1 MSGRNSTKKVLKFK
15 IVVAGSKDAGK
26 TSLIRRYATG
36 KFTSD
41 LLSTIG
47 VDFETKK
54 VDVDDMNILLNIWDF
69 AGEEKFRTLFPAY
82 VSGAS
87 AALLL
92 YDITNKDSL
101 DDLHDW
107 IEVITSVHNRPKTL
121 ILIEAKCDLEDQ
133 RVISREAGMNFFKE
147 YHFNGN
153 LLPTSAK
160 TGENVEKA
168 FEMVG
173 TEIVKNSLTKCPNC
187 GNFYPIEQ
195 KICQYCGKK
204 TQ

>member
-1 MSGRNSTKKVLKFK
+1 MPQNPKKLLKFK
-15 IVVAGSKDAGK
+15 IVVAGAKDAGK

-36 KFTSD
+36 KFQSS

-54 VDVDDMNILLNIWDF
+54 VQLGETDILLNIWDF

-87 AALLL
+87 GALLL
-92 YDITNKDSL
+92 YDITNQDSL
-101 DDLHDW
+101 TDLHDW
-107 IEVITSVHNRPKTL
+107 IDVITSVPERPKTL
-121 ILIEAKCDLEDQ
+121 ILIEAKADLEDQ
-133 RVISREAGMNFFKE
+133 REVMREEGNYIFNKYDFKGE
-147 YHFNGN
+147 

-160 TGENVEKA
+160 TGKNVEEA

-173 TEIVKNSLTKCPNC
+173 RQIVKNSLTKCPNC
-187 GNFYPIEQ
+187 GNYYAIEQ
-195 KICQYCGKK
+195 KFCQFCGKK
-204 TQ
+204 TK